1 MVESA
6 SLLSWRDRPSA
17 HLGAPKAKL
26 APPGPERHPARLGS
40 LRWPQQLAS
49 GPPYI
54 RGLPTS
60 HHQAP
65 VPQGGAGQDLHAG
78 AERRRAPPAH
88 GGRREGVL
96 QMLELPCIS
105 PASPRIS
112 HASPLHL
119 PFITF
124 ASPLQ
129 VLQMLELP
137 YRKVL
142 LCSGDIGFSARCR
155 ASKKGNPKKRPAG
168 LGPAHPPAR
177 CPANGPRGPQ
187 TSEGE
192 GAKYCPRSGAHVL

>member
-1 MVESA
+1 MSSA
-6 SLLSWRDRPSA
+6 QNNRRVSSSVYGVAWTALLSLLLPFAVWADDDE
-17 HLGAPKAKL
+17 G
-26 APPGPERHPARLGS
+26 EIEEIVVTGS
-40 LRWPQQLAS
+40 LIKRDNFDS
-49 GPPYI
+49 
-54 RGLPTS
+54 
-60 HHQAP
+60 
-65 VPQGGAGQDLHAG
+65 
-78 AERRRAPPAH
+78 
-88 GGRREGVL
+88 
-96 QMLELPCIS
+96 
-105 PASPRIS
+105 
-112 HASPLHL
+112 
-119 PFITF
+119 